1 MKVTLVLDNFPM
13 SLLDFF
19 TKEITK
25 YVDAHVQVGGEDTV
39 FVFFR
44 TDDVVKAQE
53 GVIIADKFHFAKE
66 G

>member
-19 TKEITK
+19 TKEITQ

-39 FVFFR
+39 FVFFQ